1 MREFDLK
8 PVQTRERIMTSL
20 RGNWNY
26 PTAVRFG
33 VGRITELPDACKT
46 LGMKRPLL
54 VTDPALA
61 KLPMIANALTACR
74 EAGLACELFSELQA
88 NPVESNVTNGVTAYR
103 RGSHDGVIAFG
114 GGSALDT
121 GKAVALMVGQTRP
134 IWDFEDREDWYTR
147 VNVAGIAPTVAV
159 PTTSGTGSEV
169 GRASVITDTR
179 DHTKKIIFHPKMQPA
194 LVIADPE
201 LTLGLPPPVTAAV
214 GMDALSHNLEAYC
227 SPFYHPL
234 AEGIALEGIRLVHD
248 WLPTAVKNGSDIE
261 ARSHMMAASLM
272 GATAFQKG
280 LGAMHSLSHPCSAN
294 LNTHHG
300 LTNAVVMP
308 YVLAWNR
315 SALEEKMRRLA
326 AFLGLKEHSF
336 AGVLDWV
343 LELRR
348 TIGVPETLS
357 ELGVTAEHAQAFSQQ
372 AFDDPSTG
380 GNPVPMTVAGF
391 AQLYRNCI
399 EGKLHAAPTT

>member
-1 MREFDLK
+1 MI
-8 PVQTRERIMTSL
+8 PSL
-20 RGNWNY
+20 SGNWNY
-26 PTAVRFG
+26 PTPIRFG
-33 VGRITELPDACKT
+33 AGRITELPDACAM
-46 LGMKRPLL
+46 LGIRKPLL
-54 VTDPALA
+54 VTDPGLA
-61 KLPMIANALTACR
+61 ALPMVANAVELCR
-74 EAGLACELFSELQA
+74 KVGLPCEVFSDVQA
-88 NPVESNVTNGVTAYR
+88 NPIEANVTTGVALFKR
-103 RGSHDGVIAFG
+103 RGYDGVIAFG
-114 GGSALDT
+114 GGSALDAA
-121 GKAVALMVGQTRP
+121 KAIALMVGQSRP
-134 IWDFEDREDWYTR
+134 IWDFEDREDWHTR
-147 VNVAGIAPTVAV
+147 VNVAGMAPTIAV

-169 GRASVITDTR
+169 GRSSVITDLR

-201 LTLGLPPPVTAAV
+201 LTLGLPPHITAAV

-227 SPFYHPL
+227 SPFYHPM
-234 AEGIALEGIRLVHD
+234 AEGIAVEGMRLIRE
-248 WLPTAVKNGSDIE
+248 WLPLAVKQGSNLE
-261 ARSHMMAASLM
+261 ARAHMMIASSM

-315 SALEEKMRRLA
+315 SALEDKMRRLA
-326 AFLGLKEHSF
+326 AFIGLANRSF
-336 AGVLDWV
+336 DGVLEWI

-348 TIGVPETLS
+348 EIGIPHTLAQ
-357 ELGVTAEHAQAFSQQ
+357 LGVRTEHASAFSQQ

-380 GNPVPMTVAGF
+380 GNPLPMTVEQF

-399 EGKLHAAPTT
+399 EGKVVTGGG